1 MRKPMCW
8 RIPSCGERHLVDE
21 ACRGGS
27 MVERGF
33 RKAQVAGSSPARGS
47 IPGVAQKVGRRP
59 SGSEAAT
66 SSPRRPVQGARMS
79 VLGCRVCGEAI
90 VQPDT
95 GRKRLTCSEK
105 CRTAKSR
112 RGRG

>member
-1 MRKPMCW
+1 MRRPMCW

-21 ACRGGS
+21 MCRGGS

-33 RKAQVAGSSPARGS
+33 RKAQVAGSSPARGFK
-47 IPGVAQKVGRRP
+47 PGVVQKVERRP
-59 SGSEAAT
+59 SGSEIAT
-66 SSPRRPVQGARMS
+66 SSSRRPVQGARMS

-95 GRKRLTCSEK
+95 GRKRLTCSDA
-105 CRTAKSR
+105 CRKKASR
-112 RGRG
+112 KKP

>member
-1 MRKPMCW
+1 M
-8 RIPSCGERHLVDE
+8 VDE

-47 IPGVAQKVGRRP
+47 IPGVAQKVERRP
-59 SGSEAAT
+59 SGSEAAGSLT
-66 SSPRRPVQGARMS
+66 RRPVQ
-79 VLGCRVCGEAI
+79 VLGKCPVCGK
-90 VQPDT
+90 VLPT
-95 GRKRLTCSEK
+95 SLGKRVRVTCSGA

-112 RGRG
+112 KGKVNGDS